1 VSDSIRFHM
10 DENVNSA
17 IAKALRLQ
25 GIDVTLTA
33 EEGILGTSDEF
44 QVAFAQQQQRVIFT
58 HDADLLRI
66 ASKGAEHSGIVY
78 CAKDVRSLGEII
90 RGLVLIHQIL
100 TPQEMQGH
108 VEYL

>member
-25 GIDVTLTA
+25 GIDVTLTP
-33 EEGILGTSDEF
+33 EEGLLGTSDDF
-44 QVAFAQQQQRVIFT
+44 QMAFTHHQQRVIFT
-58 HDADLLRI
+58 HDADLLRL
-66 ASKGAEHSGIVY
+66 ASQGAEHSGIVY
-78 CAKDVRSLGEII
+78 CTKDIRSLGEII

-100 TPQEMQGH
+100 TPQEMQNH